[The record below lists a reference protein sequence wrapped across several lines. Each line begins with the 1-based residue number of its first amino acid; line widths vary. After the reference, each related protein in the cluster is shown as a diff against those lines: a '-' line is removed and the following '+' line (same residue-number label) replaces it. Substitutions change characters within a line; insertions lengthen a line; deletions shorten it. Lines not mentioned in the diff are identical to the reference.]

1 MSELEAG
8 TWGARLEDALFLV
21 CRDRASAHR
30 IAIRAM
36 AAGGTPSQVRRTAYG
51 LALKARVR
59 AVSSAAP
66 TVLPW
71 DDEVA
76 RNDDDLEV
84 THALIREIEASSH
97 MERAAL
103 AVTEVERLDP
113 AEAASVLGVSQAEVQ
128 AHTAT
133 VRERLVQAHARART
147 GRGLTS
153 ADFAADRAI
162 QAALAQVMR
171 SPGALAPTEAEVD
184 RLRTRRTRVK
194 TVSAVAA
201 VALVA
206 AGALV
211 AGPSVWDR
219 LTPAASEPTPSRG
232 NTASGSPSVS
242 ASGIEAWTTID
253 HWPARGSLRGDA
265 EIQRSVQSL
274 MGSSSRIIYAE
285 HIPKAGRLVVV
296 AVPGNDT
303 GQPQRALLAPPT
315 GRLTWREMPLVN
327 QSMTSVTLVAGQ
339 ADVTAPQVLVHL
351 TTPDVTRAEVSSAT
365 TITRDGKAHR
375 TWTPLRLANGVVTQ
389 AVSDALHLFYLR
401 TPTDL
406 LPLYPNNLSID
417 PGDAIAGLDGKDW
430 MAGEQL
436 FQDVSFMIDAKGA
449 RIEKDWEVPIPDAV
463 ADQMGLPYVLRRARA
478 VSLSV
483 VLPNG
488 ARLRMCQVTTQSGEL
503 AQSLGALTVIGAD
516 ATPPPVIA
524 QLFTTGNNV
533 VIVDPMGVSAIV
545 PGRMAKGVRFTKGV
559 AQITGAAAIELG
571 KGIVVTRRNGQQV
584 GPLLPTEFNPLEEM
598 TPMAP

>member
-51 LALKARVR
+51 LALKARER

-76 RNDDDLEV
+76 HDDDDLEV
-84 THALIREIEASSH
+84 THALIREIEASSQV
-97 MERAAL
+97 ERAAL

-133 VRERLVQAHARART
+133 VRGRLVQAHARART

-162 QAALAQVMR
+162 QAALAQVVR
-171 SPGALAPTEAEVD
+171 SPGAVAPTEAEVD

-194 TVSAVAA
+194 TVSAVTA
-201 VALVA
+201 VALVTT
-206 AGALV
+206 GALV
-211 AGPSVWDR
+211 AGPSLWDR

-242 ASGIEAWTTID
+242 ASGIETWTTID

-285 HIPKAGRLVVV
+285 HIPKVGRLVVV
-296 AVPGNDT
+296 AVPGNDA
-303 GQPQRALLAPPT
+303 GPLRALLAPPT

-339 ADVTAPQVLVHL
+339 ADVAAPQVLVHL

-365 TITRDGKAHR
+365 TITRDGKVHR
-375 TWTPLRLANGVVTQ
+375 TWTPLQLANGVVTH
-389 AVSDALHLFYLR
+389 AVSDSLHLVYLR
-401 TPTDL
+401 TPTEL

-417 PGDAIAGLDGKDW
+417 PSEAIAGLDAKDR
-430 MAGEQL
+430 MAVDQL
-436 FQDVSFMIDAKGA
+436 LQEVSFMIDAKGA
-449 RIEKDWEVPIPDAV
+449 RIEKDWEVPIPDAI

-488 ARLRMCQVTTQSGEL
+488 ARVRMCPVTTQSGEL

-524 QLFTTGNNV
+524 QLFTTGNTV
-533 VIVDPMGVSAIV
+533 LIVDPTGVSAIV

-571 KGIVVTRRNGQQV
+571 KGVVVTRRNGQQV

-598 TPMAP
+598 APMVP

>member
-51 LALKARVR
+51 LALKARER

-76 RNDDDLEV
+76 HDDDDLEV
-84 THALIREIEASSH
+84 THALIREIEASSQV
-97 MERAAL
+97 ERAAL

-133 VRERLVQAHARART
+133 VRGRLVQAHARART

-162 QAALAQVMR
+162 QAALAQVVR
-171 SPGALAPTEAEVD
+171 SPGAVAPTEAEVD

-201 VALVA
+201 VALVTT
-206 AGALV
+206 GALV

-242 ASGIEAWTTID
+242 ASGIEAWTSID

-285 HIPKAGRLVVV
+285 HIPKVGRLVVV
-296 AVPGNDT
+296 AVPGNDA
-303 GQPQRALLAPPT
+303 GPLRALLAPPT

-339 ADVTAPQVLVHL
+339 ADVAAPQVLVHL

-365 TITRDGKAHR
+365 TITRDGKVHR
-375 TWTPLRLANGVVTQ
+375 TWTPLQLANGVVTH
-389 AVSDALHLFYLR
+389 AVSDSLHLVYLR
-401 TPTDL
+401 TPTEL

-417 PGDAIAGLDGKDW
+417 PSEAIAGLDAKDR
-430 MAGEQL
+430 MAADQL
-436 FQDVSFMIDAKGA
+436 LQEVSFMIDAKGA
-449 RIEKDWEVPIPDAV
+449 RIEKDWEVPIPDAI

-488 ARLRMCQVTTQSGEL
+488 ARVRMCPVTTQSGEL

-524 QLFTTGNNV
+524 QLYTTGNTV
-533 VIVDPMGVSAIV
+533 VIADPKGVSAIV

-598 TPMAP
+598 APMVP

>member
-1 MSELEAG
+1 MSELEAR

-51 LALKARVR
+51 LALKARER

-76 RNDDDLEV
+76 HDDDDLEV
-84 THALIREIEASSH
+84 THALIREIEASSQV
-97 MERAAL
+97 ERAAL

-133 VRERLVQAHARART
+133 VRGRLVQAHARART

-162 QAALAQVMR
+162 QAALAQVVR
-171 SPGALAPTEAEVD
+171 SPGAVAPTEAEVD

-194 TVSAVAA
+194 TVSAVTA
-201 VALVA
+201 VALVTT
-206 AGALV
+206 GALV
-211 AGPSVWDR
+211 AGPSLWDR

-242 ASGIEAWTTID
+242 ASGIETWTTID

-285 HIPKAGRLVVV
+285 HIPKVGRLVVV
-296 AVPGNDT
+296 AVPGNDA
-303 GQPQRALLAPPT
+303 GPLRALLAPPT

-339 ADVTAPQVLVHL
+339 ADVAAPQVLVHL

-365 TITRDGKAHR
+365 TITRDGKVHR
-375 TWTPLRLANGVVTQ
+375 TWTPLQLANGVVTH
-389 AVSDALHLFYLR
+389 AVSDSLHLVYLR
-401 TPTDL
+401 TPTEL

-417 PGDAIAGLDGKDW
+417 PSEAIAGLDAKDR
-430 MAGEQL
+430 MAADQL
-436 FQDVSFMIDAKGA
+436 LQEVSFMIDAKGA
-449 RIEKDWEVPIPDAV
+449 RIEKDWEVPIPDAI

-488 ARLRMCQVTTQSGEL
+488 ARVRMCPVTTQSGEL

-524 QLFTTGNNV
+524 QLFTTGNTV
-533 VIVDPMGVSAIV
+533 LIVDPTGVSAIV

-571 KGIVVTRRNGQQV
+571 KGVVVTRRNGQQV

-598 TPMAP
+598 APMVP

>member
-51 LALKARVR
+51 LALKARER

-76 RNDDDLEV
+76 HDDDDLEV
-84 THALIREIEASSH
+84 THALIREIEASSQV
-97 MERAAL
+97 ERAAL

-133 VRERLVQAHARART
+133 VRGRLVQAHARART

-162 QAALAQVMR
+162 QAALAQVVR
-171 SPGALAPTEAEVD
+171 GPGAVAPTEAEVD

-194 TVSAVAA
+194 TVSAVTA
-201 VALVA
+201 VALVTT
-206 AGALV
+206 GALV
-211 AGPSVWDR
+211 AGPSLWDR

-242 ASGIEAWTTID
+242 ASGIETWTTID

-285 HIPKAGRLVVV
+285 HIPKVGRLVVV
-296 AVPGNDT
+296 AVPGNDA
-303 GQPQRALLAPPT
+303 GPLRALLAPPT

-339 ADVTAPQVLVHL
+339 ADVAAPQVLVHL

-365 TITRDGKAHR
+365 TITRDGKVHR
-375 TWTPLRLANGVVTQ
+375 TWTPLQLANGVVTH
-389 AVSDALHLFYLR
+389 AVSDSLHLVYLR
-401 TPTDL
+401 TPTEL

-417 PGDAIAGLDGKDW
+417 PSEAIAGLDAKDR
-430 MAGEQL
+430 MAADQL
-436 FQDVSFMIDAKGA
+436 LQEVSFMIDAKGA
-449 RIEKDWEVPIPDAV
+449 RIEKDWEVPIPDAI

-488 ARLRMCQVTTQSGEL
+488 ARVRMCPVTTQSGEL

-524 QLFTTGNNV
+524 QLFTTGNTV
-533 VIVDPMGVSAIV
+533 LIVDPTGVSAIV

-571 KGIVVTRRNGQQV
+571 KGVVVTRRNGQQV

-598 TPMAP
+598 APMVP